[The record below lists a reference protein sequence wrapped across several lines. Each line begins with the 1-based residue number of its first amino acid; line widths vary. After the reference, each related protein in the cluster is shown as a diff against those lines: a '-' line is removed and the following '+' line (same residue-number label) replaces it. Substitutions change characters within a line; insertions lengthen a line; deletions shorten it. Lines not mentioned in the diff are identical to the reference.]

1 MLSRELDEAILI
13 LRDKSNSLDNRIAD
27 LLLVCAA
34 QGDIIQAVAEGVAK
48 EVIALHK
55 QDAGKIE
62 LRNDEIIPWP
72 AKDKTNSRRNRLWG

>member
-27 LLLVCAA
+27 LLLVAAA

-48 EVIALHK
+48 EVISLHK
-55 QDAGKIE
+55 QQLGRVE
-62 LRNDEIIPWP
+62 LRNV
-72 AKDKTNSRRNRLWG
+72 